1 MFMGKYFSLRLVS
14 SLISIIGFIFLGIA
28 LIEAAIMLALSKYKT
43 LDGNEFLEIANKVI
57 NSILYFKAGE
67 AIFWG
72 LILFVLFQAVAQQIR
87 VFIDIEKNSSNILVN
102 SKIELNHLKEIRR
115 NLRLENESM
124 TCPRC
129 YGKGH
134 VDHIDIQRLALTNDF
149 FGACGYCNANGK
161 VAKGSSL
168 NSEVTNIYS
177 NDNHSVIDEE
187 VSQENLESD
196 GKFPFFALGLI
207 SISIFLFQL
216 SSKFDFNWVFL
227 LIGSGLLLYSWN
239 KPDEIELKQ
248 DNYSMSFIAVGI
260 FILLGFVFDEFY
272 WSTLI
277 LAIAM
282 IVTGIVLNYN
292 NSTNP
297 KA

>member
-1 MFMGKYFSLRLVS
+1 MGKYFSLRLVS
-14 SLISIIGFIFLGIA
+14 SVISIIGFIFLGIS
-28 LIEAAIMLALSKYKT
+28 LIEAAIMLTLSKNNT
-43 LDGNEFLEIANKVI
+43 LEGNEFLEIANKVI

-87 VFIDIEKNSSNILVN
+87 VFIDIEKNSSNLLDN

-177 NDNHSVIDEE
+177 IGNHSVIDEE
-187 VSQENLESD
+187 ESQDNPESD
-196 GKFPFFALGLI
+196 GKFPIFALGLV

-216 SSKFDFNWVFL
+216 SSKFDFNWFFL
-227 LIGSGLLLYSWN
+227 LIGAGLILFSWN
-239 KPDEIELKQ
+239 KPDEIEFKQ
-248 DNYSMSFIAVGI
+248 DNFSMSFIVVAI
-260 FILLGFVFDEFY
+260 FMLIGFVFAKFY

-277 LAIAM
+277 LAIVL
-282 IVTGIVLNYN
+282 IVIGLILNYN
-292 NSTNP
+292 SSTKS